1 MAEITFIV
9 SGQAGPEA
17 AGITRGGLLVPAAP
31 ALPGGLRKGQIKS
44 AVRVGAQRGV
54 GGEMSLTAVPGEDV
68 VVLEIA
74 DGPALVL
81 HPETARDLMLAQQA
95 PLSRGE
101 TGEISV
107 SSETSVRIPER
118 LQWRGLEDAA
128 PSRGAVSTFLGGVA
142 LSAVYVVTGLSG
154 DPAVNLLESGVVQC
168 FDGKVDAGVYALAA
182 GELPSLKGSASRL
195 DQVPAAPTA
204 KDELLVL
211 VHGTFSDTPGTFG
224 KLWERHPQD
233 VRTLFGRYGSRVY
246 ALDHPTLSASPIANA
261 LTLAQALPADARLHL
276 VTHSRGGLVAEV
288 LARLCA
294 DPDLAAAEPLF
305 AGEAYAPQLEELK
318 QLAGIVRERRL
329 RVDRIVRVACPA
341 RGTLLAS
348 GRLDAYLSVLKWS
361 LALAK
366 LPVLPELVD
375 LLSELARRRARPEEL
390 PGLAAQIPN
399 SPLVRWLHAA
409 KQPLPGDLR
418 VVAGAMKGGSIL
430 SWVKTLLA
438 DAFYWTDNDIVVQ
451 TRSMYGGA
459 PRSAG
464 ASFFLDRSGEVMHF
478 SYFSNDLTAREVVD
492 AVTQETPADFRPV
505 GQQSWAGDSPT
516 GLRALPPLAD
526 GKKASE
532 RPAVIVVPGFLGSN
546 LKAGGRRIWPDWGT
560 IDGLLELAYTDE
572 PGQIEPDGLID
583 GVYDD
588 LIESLAGSHEVIP
601 FAYDW
606 RRPIEESA
614 RRLATV
620 VEAALD
626 ARVANRQPVRL
637 LAHSTGGVVA
647 RAMQLESPKV
657 WDRMMWHPTARLLL
671 LGTPND
677 GLWMPMQVLSGDD
690 TLGGVLGGGLTET
703 VSVRERLAAFPGFLQ
718 LQADLYGLAQRATW
732 KALADQDL
740 ERLRQ
745 ERPWHSEP
753 LQLAAYEW
761 GLPSQDVLNRAVA
774 LRRRLDA
781 QRDKDLERF
790 RSKLA
795 VVAGLAPSTPDG
807 YEVGSEGLVYLD
819 VVGDGDGRVT
829 RRSALLPGVRAW
841 QVPDCE
847 HGELPRRREAFAAYR
862 ELLETGGTAL
872 LKPPVEPAATA
883 RERSRPARTPGG
895 MPPPESR
902 RALMALDRRELPDTA
917 EPPLQITV
925 VNGDLSFI
933 PEPLLLG
940 HYRALRLTGSER
952 VIDRLIGGT
961 MARSLAVDLYP
972 DAPGTH
978 QLFLN
983 TRTNGDNPLSLP
995 RPEAVIVV
1003 GLGQEGELKGAHLA
1017 ATVRQAVIAWSQ
1029 RAAETPKGERF
1040 DLAATLI
1047 GSGGTGIGPG
1057 QAALL
1062 IAQGVRDANRR
1073 LGRLAARRTPWPRVR
1088 HLSLVELYH
1097 DRACEAWRTLR
1108 ELADASPGD
1117 YRLTPTVKAG
1127 NGALP
1132 RPLTSG
1138 YRGVDYDFIS
1148 ATTDA
1153 TPDGEGEIVYT
1164 LDTRRARSEVRA
1176 QALQNRLLR
1185 ELVIRAANDANGDPQ
1200 IGRTLFRLL
1209 VPIEMEAFFSG
1220 TTDLVIELDQGTAG
1234 IPWELLDSGGDSG
1247 ADGGKKP
1254 LPWAIRTKLLRKLR
1268 TDNFRER
1275 PVGAGA
1281 EECVLVIGEPQCDPP
1296 YPRLPEARA
1305 EAAAVA
1311 DRLRAPNALPADRVR
1326 ALVGSGDEP
1335 GPDAR
1340 TVINALLERPWRIVH
1355 IAGHGAPP
1363 AAVQTGAGST
1373 EKPGETPDPSRG
1385 VVLSQGTFL
1394 SPREL
1399 RSMRAVPELVFVN
1412 CCYLAALSPDQLLH
1426 TPEVAFYDRAR
1437 FASSVAEELIDM
1449 GVRCV
1454 VAAGWA
1460 VRDKEGREFATAF
1473 YGALLR
1479 GDRFIDAVTA
1489 ARKAT
1494 VDSGNNTWAA
1504 YQCYGDPDWRFRSE
1518 DADAQLP
1525 DKPRVDELGGIASP
1539 EGLVLA
1545 LKTLAVESKYQKAE
1559 PALQRARIRRLE
1571 EQARLWSHRAA
1582 DLGSVAEAFAEACKE
1597 AKDPENAIAWYQRA
1611 LADDDGSASLRA
1623 AEQLGNL
1630 QVRLAWDRVAEAP
1643 KGDQGAPPG
1652 VLDEA
1657 RTAICK
1663 ALEDLA
1669 RLVAVG
1675 RTAERESL
1683 CGSACKRLAMVE
1695 GEAKNAEAE
1704 AQAFKSMRAHYQEA
1718 ERLARAAG
1726 SADFFYPALN
1736 LMAAQLIV
1744 DAGKPDWTGFDPAT
1758 VNAVRAAL
1766 EAKALDDPDFWS
1778 AAGSVELKIYLAL
1791 AGDQLATQRT
1801 AIEDELARLHLR
1813 VSAPSMWA
1821 SVRDQ
1826 ARLVLPRYAERAG
1839 TKGAEK
1845 EKNAADALLERLET
1859 LAKTP

>member
-17 AGITRGGLLVPAAP
+17 VGITRGAGAA
-31 ALPGGLRKGQIKS
+31 ALPAGLTQGRIKS
-44 AVRVGAQRGV
+44 AVRVGAQRGA
-54 GGEMSLTAVPGEDV
+54 GGDVALTAVPGEDV
-68 VVLEIA
+68 VVLRIA
-74 DGPALVL
+74 GGPELVL
-81 HPETARDLMLAQQA
+81 HPESARDLMLAQQG

-101 TGEISV
+101 AAAGDTG
-107 SSETSVRIPER
+107 VRVPER
-118 LQWRGLEDAA
+118 LQWRGLEEEI
-128 PSRGAVSTFLGGVA
+128 PSRGAVGTFLGGVA
-142 LSAVYVVTGLSG
+142 LSAVYVVTGLLG
-154 DPAVNLLESGVVQC
+154 DTVVDLAESAVVRR
-168 FDGKVDAGVYALAA
+168 FDGQVDAGVYALAA
-182 GELPSLKGSASRL
+182 GELPPLKGSASRR

-224 KLWERHPQD
+224 KLWERHRQD
-233 VRTLFGRYGSRVY
+233 VDTLFDRYGGRVY

-261 LTLAQALPADARLHL
+261 LTLAQALPAQARLHL

-305 AGEAYAPQLEELK
+305 AGDSYAPQLEELR

-348 GRLDAYLSVLKWS
+348 GRLDAYLSVLKWT

-366 LPVLPELVD
+366 IPVAPALVD
-375 LLSELARRRARPEEL
+375 LLAELARRRARPEER
-390 PGLAAQIPN
+390 PALAAQIPD

-409 KQPLPGDLR
+409 KRPLPGDLR
-418 VVAGAMKGGSIL
+418 VVAGAMKGDSLI

-438 DAFYWTDNDIVVQ
+438 DSFYWTDNDIVVQ

-478 SYFSNDLTAREVVD
+478 SYFGNDLTTRAVVD
-492 AVTQETPADFRPV
+492 GVTQETPAGFRPV
-505 GQQSWAGDSPT
+505 GPLSWAGESPT
-516 GLRALPPLAD
+516 GLRALPLAAD
-526 GKKASE
+526 GRAVPEK
-532 RPAVIVVPGFLGSN
+532 PAVILVPGLLGSN
-546 LKAGGRRIWPDWGT
+546 LKAGGRRIWPDWGV
-560 IDGLLELAYTDE
+560 IDGLQELAYTDE
-572 PGQIEPDGLID
+572 PGKIEPDGLID
-583 GVYDD
+583 GVFDD
-588 LIESLAGSHEVIP
+588 LIGSLADGHEVIP

-606 RRPIEESA
+606 RRPIEEAA

-620 VEAALD
+620 VEGALEARAASG
-626 ARVANRQPVRL
+626 RPVRL
-637 LAHSTGGVVA
+637 LAHSTGGLVA

-657 WDRMMWHPTARLLL
+657 WDRMMWHPAARLLL

-677 GLWMPMQVLSGDD
+677 GLWAPMQVLSGDD
-690 TLGGVLGGGLTET
+690 TLGGVLGGALTET
-703 VSVRERLAAFPGFLQ
+703 VSARGRLAAFPGFLQ
-718 LQADLYGLAQRATW
+718 LQADLYGLASSKAW
-732 KALADQDL
+732 EALAEPDR
-740 ERLRQ
+740 ERVRQ
-745 ERPWHSEP
+745 GTPWHSEA
-753 LQLAAYEW
+753 LQREAYRW
-761 GLPSQDVLNRAVA
+761 GLPPQDVLDRAVA

-781 QRDKDLERF
+781 QRDQDLERF

-795 VVAGLAPSTPDG
+795 VVVGQAPTTPDG
-807 YEVGSEGLVYLD
+807 YEVGGEGLVYLD
-819 VVGDGDGRVT
+819 VAGDGDGRVT
-829 RRSALLPGVRAW
+829 RRSALLPGVVAW

-862 ELLETGGTAL
+862 ELLETGATDL
-872 LKPPVEPAATA
+872 LKPPAEPAAATHT
-883 RERSRPARTPGG
+883 RSRPARTPGG
-895 MPPPESR
+895 APPPESR
-902 RALMALDRRELPDTA
+902 RDLMALDLRELSTTA
-917 EPPLQITV
+917 EPPLRITV

-933 PEPLLLG
+933 REPLLLG
-940 HYRALRLTGSER
+940 HYRSLRLTGSER
-952 VIDRLIGGT
+952 VINQLIGDT
-961 MARSLAVDLYP
+961 MAKSLAVDLYP

-978 QLFLN
+978 QVFVN
-983 TRTNGDNPLSLP
+983 TSANADNPLSLP
-995 RPEAVIVV
+995 RPAAVVVV

-1029 RAAETPKGERF
+1029 RAAENPKEERF

-1062 IAQGVRDANRR
+1062 IAQGVREADRR
-1073 LGRLAARRTPWPRVR
+1073 LAGNGWPRVG

-1108 ELADASPGD
+1108 ELAAASPRD
-1117 YRLTPTVKAG
+1117 YLLTPIVKPG

-1138 YRGVDYDFIS
+1138 YRGADYDFIS
-1148 ATTDA
+1148 ATADA
-1153 TPDGEGEIVYT
+1153 TPDGEGQIVYT

-1185 ELVIRAANDANGDPQ
+1185 ELVTRAANDANGDPR

-1209 VPIEMEAFFSG
+1209 VPPEMEAFFGG
-1220 TTDLVIELDQGTAG
+1220 TTDLVIELDPGTAG
-1234 IPWELLDSGGDSG
+1234 IPWELLDSEGV
-1247 ADGGKKP
+1247 DGGAAGDR

-1268 TDNFRER
+1268 TENFRDR
-1275 PVGAGA
+1275 PAGAGA
-1281 EECVLVIGEPQCDPP
+1281 EECILVIGEPQCDPP
-1296 YPRLPEARA
+1296 YPPLPEARA

-1311 DRLRAPNALPADRVR
+1311 GLLGALTTDRVR
-1326 ALVGSGDEP
+1326 ALVSSGTEP
-1335 GPDAR
+1335 GADAR

-1363 AAVQTGAGST
+1363 AAVN
-1373 EKPGETPDPSRG
+1373 PGEKAGPSRG

-1399 RSMRAVPELVFVN
+1399 RSMRVVPELVFVN
-1412 CCYLAALSPDQLLH
+1412 CCYLAALSPDQLLK

-1460 VRDKEGREFATAF
+1460 VRDLEGKRFATAF
-1473 YGALLR
+1473 YNALLR
-1479 GDRFIDAVTA
+1479 GERFIDAVTA
-1489 ARKAT
+1489 ARTAAY
-1494 VDSGNNTWAA
+1494 DAGNNTWAA
-1504 YQCYGDPDWRFRSE
+1504 YQCYGDPDWCFTRE
-1518 DADAQLP
+1518 GADAQRP
-1525 DKPRVDELGGIASP
+1525 AKAPVDELAGIASP
-1539 EGLVLA
+1539 EALVLA
-1545 LKTLAVESKYQKAE
+1545 LKTLAVESEFQKAE
-1559 PALQRARIRRLE
+1559 PAAQRARIHRLE
-1571 EQARLWSHRAA
+1571 EEQASLWGH
-1582 DLGSVAEAFAEACKE
+1582 LGFVAEAFATAFKA
-1597 AKDPENAIAWYQRA
+1597 AKDPANASVWYRRA
-1611 LADDDGSASLRA
+1611 LAASDGSASLKA

-1630 QVRLAWDRVAEAP
+1630 QVRLAWDRVAPAP
-1643 KGDQGAPPG
+1643 KGDRDALRR
-1652 VLDEA
+1652 VLKEA
-1657 RTAICK
+1657 RAAIRK
-1663 ALEDLA
+1663 ALEDLT
-1669 RLVAVG
+1669 RLVAVEP
-1675 RTAERESL
+1675 TAERESL

-1695 GEAKNAEAE
+1695 AEAGNPQAEAK
-1704 AQAFKSMRAHYQEA
+1704 AFERMRTHYREA
-1718 ERLARAAG
+1718 ERLARTAG
-1726 SADFFYPALN
+1726 SADLFYPALN

-1744 DAGKPDWTGFDPAT
+1744 DAGDPGWTGFDPAT
-1758 VNAVRAAL
+1758 VSAVREAL
-1766 EAKALDDPDFWS
+1766 TAKALDDPDFWS
-1778 AAGSVELKIYLAL
+1778 AAGSAELKIYLAL
-1791 AGDQLATQRT
+1791 AEGQLATQRP
-1801 AIEDELARLHLR
+1801 AIEDELAALHLR
-1813 VSAPSMWA
+1813 VSAPWMWA

-1826 ARLVLPRYAERAG
+1826 ARLVLPRYAERAAS
-1839 TKGAEK
+1839 KGAIQEK
-1845 EKNAADALLERLET
+1845 SAADALLKRLEE